1 MGRARIENILKR
13 GGGGGHPC
21 KARKAFFGAYQIKI
35 W

>member
-13 GGGGGHPC
+13 GGGGHPC